1 VLRVCKRLKRQTERQ
16 IGKKSKKVN
25 EEWRKDFANKIV
37 CVFEW
42 VSERKKERERV
53 FDNREIF
60 AKNEHVSTV

>member
-1 VLRVCKRLKRQTERQ
+1 VCKRLKRQTESQ

-53 FDNREIF
+53 S
-60 AKNEHVSTV
+60 V